1 MPLRFRFVFP
11 PLRRRL
17 FLAILWAVVAL
28 TWLSLAAMA
37 QPAPFVWIEGESPRT
52 LNVKP
57 SADGVGNPQFL
68 SATNWLK
75 VAIGAENVEKEVPAD
90 GVQASYGF
98 TTEAGGDYGVW
109 ARIGYEFAR
118 SPFQWRVDNGGW
130 ATVSPD
136 ELTTDLMELSFWT
149 EVAWLKLGQA
159 PLAAG
164 KHTLEFRL
172 PKTKDAKGK
181 FQRILFALDCV
192 CVSTGEFQPYSHF
205 KPGEDHQT
213 EQDRAAA
220 QQVFAMPEA
229 AADGSRTTLELAGLW
244 EVCRHD
250 EQMPGEVAAPIAD
263 FPAQPRWTAIQV
275 PGDKNARADL
285 VFAHRLWFRT
295 RVNVPASQAGR
306 SFFLVFPQN
315 NLNTTVY
322 VNDQFC
328 GFDKNPFARVQIDVT
343 RGLKPGVN
351 EIRVGIKD
359 AWYGRTANP
368 ANPLKLRRTFNLP
381 VKFFSDGFQDLAYP
395 IWNHPQSGILVT
407 PELVAAG
414 GVYASDVFVK
424 SSVARKELAVEV
436 MLANR
441 TGAAV
446 TGELRWEA
454 VGPGGRV
461 AKAFPPARF
470 SLAADESKPEALA
483 AAWPDAK
490 LWWPDE
496 PNLYTLR
503 MIVHA
508 DGSGTKDDLAETPFG
523 FREWTA
529 DGPDFRLNG
538 IKWHGWAD
546 CFTAASPDA
555 WFKFYQQSQQRMMRF
570 WGTRWLG
577 LPPEEALDFFDRHG
591 VVVRRSGILDG
602 EAIGYF
608 AIENDP
614 DLKKLRG
621 SEIKLDLMTNWLDQV
636 VAQVKGERN
645 HPSVNVWSIE
655 NEWLYINCI
664 NLYGGLMDRFEAEV
678 KKVSDAVQAADPT
691 RPIMTDGGGANKDQS
706 LPIHGNHYVFTSD
719 APERYPALAYEANV
733 TGGGRGR
740 WVWDEKHPRF
750 LGEDYFA
757 NGINPFDYAYFG
769 GEATFQ
775 GKAQAHP
782 AAGVIYRMLTQGYR
796 WAGYTAWQFWM
807 SQNEAADQYTYNA
820 PRAALVREW
829 DWTFG
834 SGQPVPRTIGLFNDT
849 RSDDPIAFTWALV
862 FDGKELATQT
872 SEHLVHPGESEKFAI
887 NLEMPTVASRSEG
900 ELRLSLNVRGR
911 EVFRDVKPVSVLSVK
926 WDSPHPSP
934 LPQGEGASSSAPGAN
949 PRRTNLQSAESL
961 QSPLNVQTASFDS
974 PSPPAQRS
982 GAGGEGRGE
991 VGRQTASPFPATGAL
1006 ALLDPHKSVGDFL
1019 KAQSVAFTAVT
1030 DLASLPA
1037 GARILLVGPDAL
1049 SAEEA
1054 TSSRLAAWASAG
1066 RRVIVL
1072 EQANPLK
1079 YQGLPC
1085 EMNAEQNEGRT
1096 AFIEDAGHPA
1106 LRGLQD
1112 QDFFTWGGDEVVY
1125 RNAYEKPTRGA
1136 KSLVQCHRRLKNSAL
1151 VEVPV
1156 GDGLLLLSQLEI
1168 GAKLATNAVAQ
1179 TLLLNLLDYAAG
1191 YQLEFRPVVAA
1202 VGSDPLLA
1210 KTLDAIGLDHT
1221 QAADALAAL
1230 ATPRAKIAV
1239 VHASPANLKQLA
1251 DNSAE
1256 TQAFFAT
1263 GGFIVLNGLTPDGLA
1278 DYNRLVGFDHLIRPF
1293 GRERVAL
1300 ANPRHPLTAGLTTGD
1315 VVFRSGER
1323 IFGWTS
1329 DEFVADDVFSY
1340 IVDYRDVAPFARFED
1355 DFKKLMANGMVNA
1368 DAWKYIVNLPVE
1380 QCVFK
1385 LVWPKPQ
1392 TLESLTWVGNKNYYL
1407 ARQAEFRFD
1416 GGQEAV
1422 FDFAPN
1428 DDPQDFAI
1436 QPPRTAKEIVFKIT
1450 KWDEKPDTRAIS
1462 GLDNLALYAQRQP
1475 EFLATVKPLLNIGGM
1490 MFYQRGTGGIV
1501 LVNLNFKPTE
1511 AVPENAVK
1519 KRHILATV
1527 LRNLKAP
1534 FSGARTII
1542 AGANLRYTPVDIAK
1556 ACTQF
1561 RNEKGWFGDPKFTFA
1576 ALPSGR
1582 QTFAG
1587 VPFDIFEFATSPV
1600 PDAIMLGGDGVPNN
1614 PPKAVQGIPVGRQA
1628 DALFFLLAARIDQ
1641 RISEDD
1647 RRKHRRFETARFTV
1661 TYADGQTAEIPIYS
1675 EEDVD
1680 NFRQKEPRPLP
1691 GAQIA
1696 WTRPYAGTDQTAV
1709 AYLKQWTNPRPGVE
1723 IKSLDFAYGKDPRG
1737 VPALLALTAASAE

>member
-1 MPLRFRFVFP
+1 MTSFLRHALQS
-11 PLRRRL
+11 LRRRL
-17 FLAILWAVVAL
+17 FLVIRGGGLAL
-28 TWLSLAAMA
+28 TWFSLAAA
-37 QPAPFVWIEGESPRT
+37 APPVPFAWIEGEAPRS
-52 LNVKP
+52 LNVQP
-57 SADGVGNPQFL
+57 ATDGVGNPRFL
-68 SATNWLK
+68 SADKWLK
-75 VAIGAENVEKEVPAD
+75 VSVEADRVEQEVPAEGAQVTYAFSAD
-90 GVQASYGF
+90 VA
-98 TTEAGGDYGVW
+98 GDYAVW

-118 SPFQWRVDNGGW
+118 SPFQWRVDDGGW
-130 ATVSPD
+130 VTVSPD

-149 EVAWLKLGQA
+149 EVAWLKLGHA
-159 PLAAG
+159 ALAAG
-164 KHTLEFRL
+164 EHTLEFRL
-172 PKTKDAKGK
+172 PKTKDAKGR

-192 CVSTGEFQPYSHF
+192 CVSAGEFQPFSRF

-213 EQDRAAA
+213 EPDRAAA
-220 QQVFAMPEA
+220 KQVFAMPEA
-229 AADGSRTTLELAGLW
+229 AADGSRTTLQLAGVW

-250 EQMPGEVAAPIAD
+250 EQLPGEVAAPIVD
-263 FPAQPRWTAIQV
+263 FPANPRWTAIQV

-285 VFAHRLWFRT
+285 VFAHRLWYRT
-295 RVNVPASQAGR
+295 RVDVPASQAGR
-306 SFFLVFPQN
+306 AFFLVFPQN

-322 VNDQFC
+322 VNGRFC

-343 RGLKPGVN
+343 RGLQPGVN
-351 EIRVGIKD
+351 EIWVGIKD
-359 AWYGRTANP
+359 AWYGRTTNP

-395 IWNHPQSGILVT
+395 IWNHPQSGILLT
-407 PELVAAG
+407 PELIAAG

-424 SSVARKELAVEV
+424 PSVARKELAVEV
-436 MLANR
+436 TLANR
-441 TGAAV
+441 TGAA
-446 TGELRWEA
+446 TDGELRWEA
-454 VGPGGRV
+454 LAADGRV
-461 AKAFPPARF
+461 AKTFPPARF
-470 SLAADESKPEALA
+470 SLAAGKSRLQTLTAE
-483 AAWPDAK
+483 WPDAK

-496 PNLYTLR
+496 PGLYTLR
-503 MIVHA
+503 TTVYVPGSTRGPRVAVGGAPTASA
-508 DGSGTKDDLAETPFG
+508 DDVAETPFG
-523 FREWTA
+523 FREWTL

-538 IKWHGWAD
+538 LTWHGWAD
-546 CFTAASPDA
+546 CFTASSPDA

-570 WGTRWLG
+570 WGTRWMG
-577 LPPEEALDFFDRHG
+577 LPPEQALDFFDRHG

-614 DLKKLRG
+614 ELKRLRG

-664 NLYGGLMDRFEAEV
+664 NLYGGLMDQFEAEV
-678 KKVSDAVQAADPT
+678 KKVADAVQAADPT
-691 RPIMTDGGGANKDQS
+691 RPTMTDGGGANRNQS
-706 LPIHGNHYVFTSD
+706 MPVHGNHYVFTSD
-719 APERYPALAYEANV
+719 APERYPALAYEPNV

-740 WVWDEKHPRF
+740 WVWDQKHPRF

-796 WAGYTAWQFWM
+796 WAGYTAWHFWM
-807 SQNEAADQYTYNA
+807 SQNEAADQYAYNA

-834 SGQPVPRTIGLFNDT
+834 SGQQVSRTIGLFNDS
-849 RSDDPIAFTWALV
+849 RFDDPITFTWALV
-862 FDGKELATQT
+862 FEGKELAAQT
-872 SEHLVHPGESEKFAI
+872 NEYRIPAGGNEKLPI
-887 NLEMPTVASRSEG
+887 VLPMPAVNSRTEG
-900 ELRLSLNVRGR
+900 ELRLALSVNGQ
-911 EVFRDVKPVSVLSVK
+911 EVFHDKKPLSVLGTARGPRAAAGG
-926 WDSPHPSP
+926 SPAATPANIPAVRDLS
-934 LPQGEGASSSAPGAN
+934 LAVFDPQRKLAASLTALNFAFAPI
-949 PRRTNLQSAESL
+949 TNL
-961 QSPLNVQTASFDS
+961 D
-974 PSPPAQRS
+974 
-982 GAGGEGRGE
+982 
-991 VGRQTASPFPATGAL
+991 
-1006 ALLDPHKSVGDFL
+1006 
-1019 KAQSVAFTAVT
+1019 
-1030 DLASLPA
+1030 SLPA
-1037 GARILLVGPDAL
+1037 SARILLVSPDAL
-1049 SAEEA
+1049 SASEA

-1072 EQANPLK
+1072 EQSNPLK

-1202 VGSDPLLA
+1202 VASDPLLA

-1230 ATPRAKIAV
+1230 ATPGARIAV

-1251 DNSAE
+1251 DNSAQ
-1256 TQAFFAT
+1256 TQAFLAA

-1300 ANPRHPLTAGLTTGD
+1300 GNPRHPLTAGLTTGD

-1340 IVDYRDVAPFARFED
+1340 LVDYRDVAPFARFED
-1355 DFKKLMANGMVNA
+1355 DFKKLMVNGMVNA

-1385 LVWPKPQ
+1385 LDWPKPQ
-1392 TLESLTWVGNKNYYL
+1392 TFESLTWVGNKNYYL

-1462 GLDNLALYAQRQP
+1462 GLDNLSLYARRPP
-1475 EFLATVKPLLNIGGM
+1475 EFLATVKPLLNIGSM

-1501 LVNLNFKPTE
+1501 LVNLKFKPTE

-1534 FSGARTII
+1534 FSGGRTII

-1556 ACTQF
+1556 ACNQF
-1561 RNEKGWFGDPKFTFA
+1561 RNEKGWFGDPQFTFA

-1600 PDAIMLGGDGVPNN
+1600 PDAILLGGDGVPNH

-1641 RISEDD
+1641 RLSDDD

-1680 NFRQKEPRPLP
+1680 NYRQKEPRPLP

-1696 WTRPYAGTDQTAV
+1696 WTRPYAGTDEAAV

>member
-1 MPLRFRFVFP
+1 MQLAPRVRLTLFR
-11 PLRRRL
+11 RCG
-17 FLAILWAVVAL
+17 FLALFWTL
-28 TWLSLAAMA
+28 LAAGYSVPA
-37 QPAPFVWIEGESPRT
+37 AAGPAPFIWVEGESPRV

-57 SADGVGNPQFL
+57 STDGVGNPQFL
-68 SATNWLK
+68 SAAKWLK
-75 VAIGAENVEKEVPAD
+75 VSIDADNVEKAVPAE
-90 GVQASYGF
+90 GVFATYGF
-98 TTEAGGDYGVW
+98 KTEVAGDYAVW

-118 SPFQWRVDNGGW
+118 SPFDWRLDGGDW
-130 ATVSPD
+130 ANVAPD

-149 EVAWLKLGQA
+149 EVAWLQLGHA
-159 PLAAG
+159 SLVAG
-164 KHTLEFRL
+164 DHTLEFRL

-181 FQRILFALDCV
+181 PQRILFALDCL
-192 CVSTGEFQPYSHF
+192 CLSAGDFHPYLHF

-213 EQDRAAA
+213 AEDRAAA
-220 QQVFAMPEA
+220 EHTFTLPEA
-229 AADGSRTTLELAGLW
+229 AADGSRTTLKLAGLW

-250 EQMPGEVAAPIAD
+250 EQSPGEVAAPVPD
-263 FPAQPRWTAIQV
+263 FPAAPRWTAIEV
-275 PGDKNARADL
+275 PSDKNARADL
-285 VFAHRLWFRT
+285 VFAHRLWYRT

-306 SFFLVFPQN
+306 SFFLVFPEN

-322 VNDQFC
+322 VNGQFC

-343 RGLKPGVN
+343 RGLKPGLN
-351 EIRVGIKD
+351 EIWVGIKD
-359 AWYGRTANP
+359 AWYGRTADP

-414 GVYASDVFVK
+414 SAYASDVFVK
-424 SSVARKELAVEV
+424 PSVARKELTADVT
-436 MLANR
+436 LANP
-441 TGAAV
+441 TPTAV
-446 TGELRWEA
+446 TGELSWEA
-454 VGPGGRV
+454 VATDGRV
-461 AKAFPPARF
+461 AKQFPQVPF
-470 SLAADESKPEALA
+470 SLAAGESKTHTLA
-483 AAWPDAK
+483 AAWSDAK
-490 LWWPDE
+490 LWWPDD
-496 PNLYTLR
+496 PNLYALR
-503 MIVHA
+503 TTVHVN
-508 DGSGTKDDLAETPFG
+508 GGKDDVAETPFG
-523 FREWTA
+523 FREWTI
-529 DGPDFRLNG
+529 DGPDLRLNG
-538 IKWHGWAD
+538 IPWHGWAD
-546 CFTAASPDA
+546 CFIAPSPDEWIA
-555 WFKFYQQSQQRMMRF
+555 FYHQSQQRMMRF
-570 WGTRWLG
+570 WGTRWMR
-577 LPPEEALDFFDRHG
+577 LPPDEALNFFDQHG

-608 AIENDP
+608 AVENDP
-614 DLKKLRG
+614 ALRKIRG

-664 NLYGGLMDRFEAEV
+664 NLYGGLMDPFEAEV
-678 KKVSDAVQAADPT
+678 KKVANAVQAADPT
-691 RPIMTDGGGANKDQS
+691 RPTMTDGGGANKDQS
-706 LPIHGNHYVFTSD
+706 MPIHGNHYVFQSD
-719 APERYPALAYEANV
+719 APEQYPALAYEANV

-740 WVWDEKHPRF
+740 WVWDQKRPRF

-782 AAGVIYRMLTQGYR
+782 AAGVVFRLLTQGYR
-796 WAGYTAWQFWM
+796 WAGYAAWHFWM
-807 SQNEAADQYTYNA
+807 SQNEAADQYRYNA

-834 SGQPVPRTIGLFNDT
+834 SGQEVPRTIGLFNDS
-849 RSDDPIAFTWALV
+849 RFDDPLTLSWTLV
-862 FDGKELATQT
+862 VGGKELAKATT
-872 SEHLVHPGESEKFAI
+872 EHPVPAGRNEKFPI
-887 NLEMPTVASRSEG
+887 TLRMPEVNARTEG
-900 ELRLSLNVRGR
+900 ELRLALSVKGQ
-911 EVFRDVKPVSVLSVK
+911 EVFRDSKPLSVLATAHSPRTSAAGSPAASPANTSPMRDLNLAVFDPQQKLVASLTALNFAFASV
-926 WDSPHPSP
+926 
-934 LPQGEGASSSAPGAN
+934 
-949 PRRTNLQSAESL
+949 TNLAAV
-961 QSPLNVQTASFDS
+961 PTAT
-974 PSPPAQRS
+974 R
-982 GAGGEGRGE
+982 
-991 VGRQTASPFPATGAL
+991 V
-1006 ALLDPHKSVGDFL
+1006 LL
-1019 KAQSVAFTAVT
+1019 
-1030 DLASLPA
+1030 
-1037 GARILLVGPDAL
+1037 IGPDAL
-1049 SAEEA
+1049 TPAEA
-1054 TSSRLAAWASAG
+1054 TSSHLAAWASAG
-1066 RRVIVL
+1066 RRVVVL
-1072 EQANPLK
+1072 EQSNPLK

-1096 AFIEDAGHPA
+1096 AFLEDAGHPA
-1106 LRGLQD
+1106 LRGLAD
-1112 QDFFTWGGDEVVY
+1112 QDFFTWGTDELVY

-1136 KSLVQCHRRLKNSAL
+1136 KSLIQCHRRLKNSAL

-1156 GDGLLLLSQLEI
+1156 GDGLMLLSQLEI

-1179 TLLLNLLDYAAG
+1179 TLLGNLLDYAAA
-1191 YQLEFRPVVAA
+1191 YKLEFRPVVAA
-1202 VGSDPLLA
+1202 VSTAPLLA
-1210 KTLDAIGLDHT
+1210 KTLDAIGLNYT
-1221 QAADALAAL
+1221 PAADASAAI
-1230 ATPRAKIAV
+1230 ATPNAGAHIAI

-1251 DNSAE
+1251 DHAAAVK
-1256 TQAFFAT
+1256 AFFDA
-1263 GGFIVLNGLTPDGLA
+1263 GGFIVLNGLTPEGLA
-1278 DYNRLVGFDHLIRPF
+1278 DYNRLVGFDHMIRPF

-1300 ANPRHPLTAGLTTGD
+1300 AVPRHPLTAGLTTGD

-1329 DEFVADDVFSY
+1329 DEFVADDVFTY

-1355 DFKKLMANGMVNA
+1355 DFKKLMVNGMVNA

-1392 TLESLTWVGNKNYYL
+1392 TFESLTWVGNKNYYL
-1407 ARQAEFRFD
+1407 ARQAEFLFD
-1416 GGQEAV
+1416 GGQKAV

-1428 DDPQDFAI
+1428 DDPQDFDI
-1436 QPPRTAKEIVFKIT
+1436 RPPRTAKEIVFKIT

-1462 GLDNLALYAQRQP
+1462 GLDNLYLYAQRPP

-1490 MFYQRGTGGIV
+1490 MFYQRGAGGLV
-1501 LVNLNFKPTE
+1501 LVNLNFKAAE
-1511 AVPENAVK
+1511 AVPENAAK
-1519 KRHILATV
+1519 KRTILATV

-1542 AGANLRYTPVDIAK
+1542 AGANLRYAPVDISK
-1556 ACTQF
+1556 ACNQF
-1561 RNEKGWFGDPKFTFA
+1561 RNEKGWFGDAQFTFA

-1587 VPFDIFEFATSPV
+1587 VPFDVFEFATSPV

-1641 RISEDD
+1641 RLNDDD
-1647 RRKHRRFETARFTV
+1647 RRKHRRFEMARFVV

-1680 NFRQKEPRPLP
+1680 NYRQKEPRPLP

-1696 WTRPYAGTDQTAV
+1696 WTRPYAGTDETAV

-1737 VPALLALTAASAE
+1737 VPALLALTSANAE